1 MLHKIFKIMPT
12 ILSPNVILSTIDPD
26 YLIETIST
34 RVTDRITERLSL
46 SRPAT
51 ANPDKPLRLPEAAS
65 YLGIA
70 TQTLYQ
76 YISQGK
82 IKPHKPAKHNLF
94 YRDQLDAFIRGEQ
107 PEQPDGS
114 RFLKHNKKARI

>member
-1 MLHKIFKIMPT
+1 MST

-34 RVTDRITERLSL
+34 RVTEKLSL
-46 SRPAT
+46 YLPAT
-51 ANPDKPLRLPEAAS
+51 ANDRQTDPKKPLRHSAAAS

-76 YISQGK
+76 YISEGK
-82 IKPHKPAKHNLF
+82 IKPHKPGKHNLF
-94 YRDQLDAFIRGEQ
+94 YKDDLDAFIRGEQ
-107 PEQPDGS
+107 PVQPDGS
-114 RFLKHNKKARI
+114 QFLKRNKKARI